1 LIIVWL
7 SFWLYLMKLGSGR
20 EVTMP
25 VYTVKQGENWVS
37 LADKLKVPL
46 LSLLNRNPDIR
57 ALRPG
62 VGLNVPR
69 IPAATQ
75 TLGGQGGKGQGGKAP
90 LNLGGQGPPKPPG
103 GKGTRGG
110 GGNQLP
116 IPPRYTPPPGKPFRP
131 YQPPGGGKGAPP
143 PPPVRPVAPRQVL
156 PRPPMPTVRARE
168 QALFQGQRQREALIA
183 PVVPQAQR
191 GAQAQYY
198 APVWG
203 AGYGATNALRA
214 FPGARATATVTPRTR
229 RVRFGQFG
237 QAAAGLGA
245 GVGGA
250 VQQFTRAFGAGIAGG
265 ARALN
270 QVPPEGAFTPQG
282 LARGAAAYGQGFA
295 QGFAPAFRPAPV
307 PQWGTGYGALPASA
321 TDAGEVQGADGNWY
335 GFVRMHNAVTNE
347 PGHMYDSRL
356 PPEQMYYEALVRGEP
371 PPQMS
376 EEVRIKLGLSQEDAS
391 ILGYKFNEKT
401 NFWEWGVQEEEGPQQ
416 LGYGGGGGG
425 YGYYGGYGGGG
436 GGGGGYQYSYP
447 NYPTFEQQ
455 QQAYLPGRDR
465 LPVGRFGLVSWRV

>member
-1 LIIVWL
+1 MRGRSTFLTLSLIIVWL
-7 SFWLYLMKLGSGR
+7 SFWLYLMKVGSGR

-143 PPPVRPVAPRQVL
+143 PPVPPVRPVAPRQGL
-156 PRPPMPTVRARE
+156 PPPPMPTVRARE

-183 PVVPQAQR
+183 PVVPQTQR
-191 GAQAQYY
+191 G
-198 APVWG
+198 
-203 AGYGATNALRA
+203 RA
-214 FPGARATATVTPRTR
+214 AHA
-229 RVRFGQFG
+229 
-237 QAAAGLGA
+237 
-245 GVGGA
+245 
-250 VQQFTRAFGAGIAGG
+250 
-265 ARALN
+265 
-270 QVPPEGAFTPQG
+270 
-282 LARGAAAYGQGFA
+282 
-295 QGFAPAFRPAPV
+295 
-307 PQWGTGYGALPASA
+307 
-321 TDAGEVQGADGNWY
+321 
-335 GFVRMHNAVTNE
+335 H
-347 PGHMYDSRL
+347 
-356 PPEQMYYEALVRGEP
+356 
-371 PPQMS
+371 
-376 EEVRIKLGLSQEDAS
+376 
-391 ILGYKFNEKT
+391 
-401 NFWEWGVQEEEGPQQ
+401 
-416 LGYGGGGGG
+416 
-425 YGYYGGYGGGG
+425 
-436 GGGGGYQYSYP
+436 
-447 NYPTFEQQ
+447 
-455 QQAYLPGRDR
+455 
-465 LPVGRFGLVSWRV
+465 